1 MAKSSVALYA
11 LPMLLD
17 THALSSTTRTA
28 AHAGPGGPHRRANWG
43 MRGGPGAARASVCAI
58 GPAPGE
64 ASRRTLRHLRQ
75 QDKGD
80 VMRRGLF
87 ALPIPVFVLL
97 AYNAVV
103 LLGGDPAMKLHA
115 VVFGASLASGAAFT
129 LTTGELLILM
139 GVVALFIEVVKATR
153 SSMASAVD
161 HALSALVFAVYL
173 VEFLLVKAA
182 GTGVFLVLTI
192 MSFLDL
198 IAGFTVTLGT
208 ARRDLTIHQ

>member
-1 MAKSSVALYA
+1 
-11 LPMLLD
+11 
-17 THALSSTTRTA
+17 
-28 AHAGPGGPHRRANWG
+28 
-43 MRGGPGAARASVCAI
+43 
-58 GPAPGE
+58 
-64 ASRRTLRHLRQ
+64 
-75 QDKGD
+75 
-80 VMRRGLF
+80 MRRGLF

-103 LLGGDPAMKLHA
+103 LLGGDPAATLPT
-115 VVFGASLASGAAFT
+115 VVLRASLVSGAAFT

-182 GTGVFLVLTI
+182 GSGVFLVLTI

-208 ARRDLTIHQ
+208 ARRDLTINQ

>member
-1 MAKSSVALYA
+1 
-11 LPMLLD
+11 
-17 THALSSTTRTA
+17 
-28 AHAGPGGPHRRANWG
+28 
-43 MRGGPGAARASVCAI
+43 
-58 GPAPGE
+58 
-64 ASRRTLRHLRQ
+64 
-75 QDKGD
+75 
-80 VMRRGLF
+80 MRRGLF

-103 LLGGDPAMKLHA
+103 LLGGDPAVKLPA
-115 VVFGASLASGAAFT
+115 VVFSAPLASGAAFT
-129 LTTGELLILM
+129 LTTGELLLLL
-139 GVVALFIEVVKATR
+139 GVVALFIEIVKATR

-173 VEFLLVKAA
+173 VEFLLVKVA

-208 ARRDLTIHQ
+208 ARRDLTINQ

>member
-1 MAKSSVALYA
+1 
-11 LPMLLD
+11 
-17 THALSSTTRTA
+17 
-28 AHAGPGGPHRRANWG
+28 
-43 MRGGPGAARASVCAI
+43 
-58 GPAPGE
+58 
-64 ASRRTLRHLRQ
+64 
-75 QDKGD
+75 
-80 VMRRGLF
+80 MRRGLF

-103 LLGGDPAMKLHA
+103 LLGSNP
-115 VVFGASLASGAAFT
+115 VVTLPTVVLSASLTSGAAFT

-161 HALSALVFAVYL
+161 HAVSALVFAAYL

-208 ARRDLTIHQ
+208 ARRDLTIQP

>member
-1 MAKSSVALYA
+1 
-11 LPMLLD
+11 
-17 THALSSTTRTA
+17 
-28 AHAGPGGPHRRANWG
+28 
-43 MRGGPGAARASVCAI
+43 
-58 GPAPGE
+58 
-64 ASRRTLRHLRQ
+64 
-75 QDKGD
+75 
-80 VMRRGLF
+80 MRRGLF

-103 LLGGDPAMKLHA
+103 LLDGAPAATLPT
-115 VVFGASLASGAAFT
+115 VVLSASLVSGAAFT
-129 LTTGELLILM
+129 LTTGELLLLM
-139 GVVALFIEVVKATR
+139 GVVALFIEIVKATR

-208 ARRDLTIHQ
+208 ARRDLIINQ

>member
-1 MAKSSVALYA
+1 
-11 LPMLLD
+11 
-17 THALSSTTRTA
+17 
-28 AHAGPGGPHRRANWG
+28 
-43 MRGGPGAARASVCAI
+43 
-58 GPAPGE
+58 
-64 ASRRTLRHLRQ
+64 
-75 QDKGD
+75 
-80 VMRRGLF
+80 MRRGLF

-103 LLGGDPAMKLHA
+103 LLGSNPAVTLPT
-115 VVFGASLASGAAFT
+115 VVLDASLTSGAAFT

-153 SSMASAVD
+153 SSIAGAVD
-161 HALSALVFAVYL
+161 HAISALVFAAYL
-173 VEFLLVKAA
+173 VEFLLVKVA

-208 ARRDLTIHQ
+208 ARRDLTIQP

>member
-1 MAKSSVALYA
+1 
-11 LPMLLD
+11 
-17 THALSSTTRTA
+17 
-28 AHAGPGGPHRRANWG
+28 
-43 MRGGPGAARASVCAI
+43 
-58 GPAPGE
+58 
-64 ASRRTLRHLRQ
+64 
-75 QDKGD
+75 
-80 VMRRGLF
+80 MRRGLF

-103 LLGGDPAMKLHA
+103 LLDGAPAATLPT
-115 VVFGASLASGAAFT
+115 VVLSASLASGAAFT
-129 LTTGELLILM
+129 LTTGELLLLM
-139 GVVALFIEVVKATR
+139 GVVALFIEIVKATR

-198 IAGFTVTLGT
+198 IAGFTVTLGA
-208 ARRDLTIHQ
+208 ARRDLIIH

>member
-1 MAKSSVALYA
+1 
-11 LPMLLD
+11 
-17 THALSSTTRTA
+17 
-28 AHAGPGGPHRRANWG
+28 
-43 MRGGPGAARASVCAI
+43 
-58 GPAPGE
+58 
-64 ASRRTLRHLRQ
+64 
-75 QDKGD
+75 
-80 VMRRGLF
+80 MRRGLF

-103 LLGGDPAMKLHA
+103 LLGGDPAVKLHA
-115 VVFGASLASGAAFT
+115 VVFGASLVSGAAFT
-129 LTTGELLILM
+129 LTTGELLLLM
-139 GVVALFIEVVKATR
+139 GVVALFIEIVKATR

-161 HALSALVFAVYL
+161 HAFSALVFAVYL

-208 ARRDLTIHQ
+208 ARRDLTINQ

>member
-1 MAKSSVALYA
+1 
-11 LPMLLD
+11 
-17 THALSSTTRTA
+17 
-28 AHAGPGGPHRRANWG
+28 
-43 MRGGPGAARASVCAI
+43 
-58 GPAPGE
+58 
-64 ASRRTLRHLRQ
+64 
-75 QDKGD
+75 
-80 VMRRGLF
+80 MRRGLF

-103 LLGGDPAMKLHA
+103 LLGGAPAATLPA
-115 VVFGASLASGAAFT
+115 VVLGASLVSGAAFT
-129 LTTGELLILM
+129 LTTGELLLLM
-139 GVVALFIEVVKATR
+139 GVVALFIEIVKATR

-161 HALSALVFAVYL
+161 HALSALVFAAYL

-208 ARRDLTIHQ
+208 ARRDLTIH

>member
-1 MAKSSVALYA
+1 
-11 LPMLLD
+11 
-17 THALSSTTRTA
+17 
-28 AHAGPGGPHRRANWG
+28 
-43 MRGGPGAARASVCAI
+43 
-58 GPAPGE
+58 
-64 ASRRTLRHLRQ
+64 
-75 QDKGD
+75 
-80 VMRRGLF
+80 
-87 ALPIPVFVLL
+87 VLL

-103 LLGGDPAMKLHA
+103 LLGGDPTVTLPA
-115 VVFGASLASGAAFT
+115 VVLGASLASGAACT

-161 HALSALVFAVYL
+161 HALSALVFAAYL

-182 GTGVFLVLTI
+182 GTGVFLVLTL

-208 ARRDLTIHQ
+208 ARRDLTIHP

>member
-1 MAKSSVALYA
+1 
-11 LPMLLD
+11 
-17 THALSSTTRTA
+17 
-28 AHAGPGGPHRRANWG
+28 
-43 MRGGPGAARASVCAI
+43 
-58 GPAPGE
+58 
-64 ASRRTLRHLRQ
+64 
-75 QDKGD
+75 
-80 VMRRGLF
+80 MRRGLF

-103 LLGGDPAMKLHA
+103 LLGGDPAVRLPA
-115 VVFGASLASGAAFT
+115 VVFGAPLTSGAAFT
-129 LTTGELLILM
+129 LTTGELLLLM
-139 GVVALFIEVVKATR
+139 GVVALFIEIVKATR

-161 HALSALVFAVYL
+161 HALSALVFAAYL

-208 ARRDLTIHQ
+208 ARRDLTIH

>member
-1 MAKSSVALYA
+1 
-11 LPMLLD
+11 
-17 THALSSTTRTA
+17 
-28 AHAGPGGPHRRANWG
+28 
-43 MRGGPGAARASVCAI
+43 
-58 GPAPGE
+58 
-64 ASRRTLRHLRQ
+64 
-75 QDKGD
+75 
-80 VMRRGLF
+80 MRRGLF

-103 LLGGDPAMKLHA
+103 LLGGAPAATLPA
-115 VVFGASLASGAAFT
+115 VVLGASLVSGAAFT
-129 LTTGELLILM
+129 LTTGELLLLM
-139 GVVALFIEVVKATR
+139 GVVALFIEIVKATR

-208 ARRDLTIHQ
+208 ARRDLTINH